1 MHKKIEKEYRLYAF
15 VAPNGAVNRMFT
27 SEQSDTVKPDI
38 VTQVQLTIEQHDKVL
53 EIRQQGKRAALIDGS
68 IVEFTED

>member
-53 EIRQQGKRAALIDGS
+53 EIRQQGKRTALIDGS